1 MQGRGGGLEAENRE
15 ENNRVRCGWEIVGE
29 IVMQKKPTDGVKYK
43 NLRQTERQIK
53 RKKLTFLYVV
63 SPEASTL
70 LWPIFFSWAG
80 PTPNGDGICH
90 KGKKGK
96 CICILYGHCSFKYSP
111 LEVYEIESGS
121 KQIQMGREEEE
132 NGNKDRCIV

>member
-1 MQGRGGGLEAENRE
+1 MLSLQRHLPSCGRSFSRGRG
-15 ENNRVRCGWEIVGE
+15 
-29 IVMQKKPTDGVKYK
+29 P
-43 NLRQTERQIK
+43 LRTEM
-53 RKKLTFLYVV
+53 
-63 SPEASTL
+63 ASITR
-70 LWPIFFSWAG
+70 
-80 PTPNGDGICH
+80 
-90 KGKKGK
+90 GKKGK